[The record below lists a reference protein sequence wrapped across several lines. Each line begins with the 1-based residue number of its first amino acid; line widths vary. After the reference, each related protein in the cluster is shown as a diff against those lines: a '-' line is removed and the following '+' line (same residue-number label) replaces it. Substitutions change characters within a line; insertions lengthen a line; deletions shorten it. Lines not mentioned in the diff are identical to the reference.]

1 MRLTRPRDTRLDMQ
15 TIPSW
20 LFCWQWI
27 AVVLKLG
34 ASAASA
40 MPVIVALTLATGRRG
55 QARLSAYGARRL
67 ALAAATLAIL
77 GPLLLAGDVLALL
90 ASLRGPVHMLE
101 GVSLWMP
108 AMLPYTT
115 AAAAWVGG
123 IVCLLLYLK
132 ADSAAPLPQP
142 SAQDCWQPG
151 QIGQRV
157 GLALLAALC
166 FFAAQVLPNWPFSGL
181 PQGLTV
187 GDVALAVLSGNVHDY
202 FTAFAPAGSIALI
215 VLSLTARRGVAAAFT
230 PADEQRAARWCA
242 LWAMVGFIPRCID
255 RWGLVIGF
263 SLRQGPLPLG
273 LADQALGLVPMTLAI
288 ACWVALFTLRAPRK
302 LYWLNTLGFLLL
314 VVGVSFP
321 FLLLLG
327 R

>member
-1 MRLTRPRDTRLDMQ
+1 MQ

-27 AVVLKLG
+27 AAVLTMG

-40 MPVIVALTLATGRRG
+40 MPIIIALTLATGRRG
-55 QARLSAYGARRL
+55 QARLCAYGAR
-67 ALAAATLAIL
+67 TLARCAAGLAVL
-77 GPLLLAGDVLALL
+77 GPLLAAGSVLALL
-90 ASLRGPVHMLE
+90 ASIRSTEHMFE

-115 AAAAWVGG
+115 AVAAWLAG
-123 IVCLLLYLK
+123 IICLLLYLA
-132 ADSAAPLPQP
+132 ADRAAPVPQA
-142 SAQDCWQPG
+142 AQDYWQPG
-151 QIGQRV
+151 QIGLRV

-181 PQGLTV
+181 PQGLSME
-187 GDVALAVLSGNVHDY
+187 DVALAVLPKTLHDY
-202 FTAFAPAGSIALI
+202 FTALAPAGSVALI
-215 VLSLTARRGVAAAFT
+215 ILSLVARNRGAAFT
-230 PADEQRAARWCA
+230 LADEQRAARWCA

-263 SLRQGPLPLG
+263 SLRQGPLPQG
-273 LADQALGLVPMTLAI
+273 LAEQAMGLVPMTLAI
-288 ACWVALFTLRAPRK
+288 ACWVALFVLRAPRK
-302 LYWLNTLGFLLL
+302 FYWLNVLGLLLL
-314 VVGVSFP
+314 VLGASFP
-321 FLLLLG
+321 FLLALG